1 LRNFSSHFQPPM
13 SQYEERYYRRRI
25 ATSQFTTIIS
35 ITLVLFLMG
44 LLGMIILHARMLSDY
59 VRENIGFAITIREGV
74 SEAGI
79 LQLKKNLDGKYFVK
93 SSEYIPRERAAE
105 KLKTELGE
113 DFIGFLGYNPLLPSI
128 DLRIKAPYANTDS
141 LRIIEKRLLANPEIK
156 EVFYQKSLV
165 DAINSNIEKISLI
178 LLGFSGILLFIAIVL
193 INNTIRLAVYSRRF
207 IIRSMQLVGAT
218 EGFIRRPMLWRSI
231 LHGII
236 SAFIALLMLML
247 LTYFALEEIPE
258 LAELQDPFMLITLV
272 AFIFI
277 LGAMI
282 SWFST
287 WMAVRKYLRIR
298 TDLLYT

>member
-1 LRNFSSHFQPPM
+1 M
-13 SQYEERYYRRRI
+13 SQHEETYYRRRI

-44 LLGMIILHARMLSDY
+44 LLGLIILHARMLSDY
-59 VRENIGFAITIREGV
+59 VRENIGFSIMIREEV
-74 SEAGI
+74 KEAGI
-79 LQLKKNLDGKYFVK
+79 LELKKNLDGQYYVK
-93 SSEYIPRERAAE
+93 STEYIPRNRAAE
-105 KLKTELGE
+105 RLKTELGE
-113 DFIGFLGYNPLLPSI
+113 DFVGFLGYNPLLPSI
-128 DLRIKAPYANTDS
+128 ELRIKAPYANADT
-141 LRIIEKRLLANPEIK
+141 LRAIEKKLLAKPGIK
-156 EVFYQKSLV
+156 EVYYQKSLV
-165 DAINSNIEKISLI
+165 DAINSNIEKISFI

-218 EGFIRRPMLWRSI
+218 EGFIRRPMLVRSI
-231 LHGII
+231 FHGII

-258 LAELQDPFMLITLV
+258 LVELQNPFMLILLV

-277 LGAMI
+277 LGSLI

-287 WMAVRKYLRIR
+287 WMAVRKYLRMR

>member
-1 LRNFSSHFQPPM
+1 M
-13 SQYEERYYRRRI
+13 SKHEERYYRRRI

-44 LLGMIILHARMLSDY
+44 LLGLIVLHARMLSDY
-59 VRENIGFAITIREGV
+59 VRENIGFSIMIREGV
-74 SEAGI
+74 KEAGI
-79 LQLKKNLDGKYFVK
+79 LELKKNLDGKYYVK

-113 DFIGFLGYNPLLPSI
+113 DFVGFLGYNPLLPSI
-128 DLRIKAPYANTDS
+128 DLRIKAPYANADT
-141 LRIIEKRLLANPEIK
+141 LRVIEKRLLANPEVK

-165 DAINSNIEKISLI
+165 DAINTNIEKISLI

-218 EGFIRRPMLWRSI
+218 EGFIRRPMLRRSI
-231 LHGII
+231 FHGLI
-236 SAFIALLMLML
+236 SAFIALLLLML
-247 LTYFALEEIPE
+247 LTYIALEEIPG
-258 LAELQDPFMLITLV
+258 LVELQDPVMLFALV
-272 AFIFI
+272 GFIFF

-282 SWFST
+282 SWLST
-287 WMAVRKYLRIR
+287 WLAVRKYLRLR

>member
-1 LRNFSSHFQPPM
+1 M
-13 SQYEERYYRRRI
+13 SQHEERYYRRRI

-44 LLGMIILHARMLSDY
+44 LLGLIILHARMLSDY
-59 VRENIGFAITIREGV
+59 VRENIGFSIMIREGV
-74 SEAGI
+74 KEAGI
-79 LQLKKNLDGKYFVK
+79 LELKKNLDGKYYVK
-93 SSEYIPRERAAE
+93 SSEYIPQNRAAE
-105 KLKTELGE
+105 KLKNELGE

-128 DLRIKAPYANTDS
+128 DLRIKAPYANADT
-141 LRIIEKRLLANPEIK
+141 LRLIEKRLMANPEIK
-156 EVFYQKSLV
+156 EVYYQKSLV
-165 DAINSNIEKISLI
+165 DAINSNIEKISLF

-218 EGFIRRPMLWRSI
+218 EGFIRRPLLLRSI
-231 LHGII
+231 LHGLI

-258 LAELQDPFMLITLV
+258 LAGLQDPVMLIALVVFIFML
-272 AFIFI
+272 
-277 LGAMI
+277 GALI

-287 WMAVRKYLRIR
+287 WLAVRKYLRIR
-298 TDLLYT
+298 TDLLYN